1 MSDFLTIAGMPRQ
14 ELLRLIAATRK
25 NVPIAEGRSPN
36 RTTLSGRVIANLFFE
51 DSTRTRC
58 SFETAVH
65 RLGGQ
70 VFNLT
75 PSGSSISKG
84 ESLVDT
90 ARNIEC
96 MGVAA
101 IVVRCAVSGGAKMV
115 ADGVK
120 CPVINAGDGRH
131 EHPTQA
137 ILDVST
143 LMEEFG
149 SVEGRTVAIVGDI
162 TNSRV
167 ARSVTHALSTLG
179 SHVRLVGPPTL
190 VSKSFERITQG
201 PGTVSTISNLD
212 SALDG
217 VDAVMMLRVQFER
230 AAGGAVSSDYRQMF
244 GLTPQRIA
252 KLAPH
257 VIILHPG
264 PMNRGIEIDDRVA
277 DDPQRSRIL
286 RQVTHGVAARMAVLE
301 MVLLETTSE
310 KSPVTN
316 SNSPAE
322 HRIGV

>member
-14 ELLRLIAATRK
+14 ELLRLIAATQK

-36 RTTLSGRVIANLFFE
+36 RTSLSGRVIANLFFE

-149 SVEGRTVAIVGDI
+149 SMEGRIVAIVGDI

-167 ARSVTHALSTLG
+167 ARSITHALSTLG
-179 SHVRLVGPPTL
+179 AHVRLVGPPTL

-201 PGTVSTISNLD
+201 PGTVSTMNNLD

-252 KLAPH
+252 KLASH

-301 MVLLETTSE
+301 MVLLETTPE
-310 KSPVTN
+310 KSLGTN

-322 HRIGV
+322 HRIEV

>member
-1 MSDFLTIAGMPRQ
+1 M
-14 ELLRLIAATRK
+14 
-25 NVPIAEGRSPN
+25 
-36 RTTLSGRVIANLFFE
+36 
-51 DSTRTRC
+51 
-58 SFETAVH
+58 H

-143 LMEEFG
+143 LIEEFG

-179 SHVRLVGPPTL
+179 AHVRLVGPPTL

-201 PGTVSTISNLD
+201 PGTVSTTSNLD

-301 MVLLETTSE
+301 MVLSETTSE

-322 HRIGV
+322 HRIEV

>member
-14 ELLRLIAATRK
+14 ELLRLIAATQK

-36 RTTLSGRVIANLFFE
+36 RTSLSGRVIANLFFE

-84 ESLVDT
+84 EALVDT

-143 LMEEFG
+143 LIEEFG

-179 SHVRLVGPPTL
+179 AHVRLVGPPTL

-201 PGTVSTISNLD
+201 PGTVSTISNFD

-252 KLAPH
+252 KLASH

-322 HRIGV
+322 HRIEV

>member
-143 LMEEFG
+143 LIEEFG
-149 SVEGRTVAIVGDI
+149 SVEGRIVAIVGDI

-179 SHVRLVGPPTL
+179 AHVRLVGPPTL

-301 MVLLETTSE
+301 MVLLETTPE

-322 HRIGV
+322 HRIQV